1 MQIVND
7 NGCSWI
13 KDLNPR
19 LNIEVLE
26 KNEVYRNL
34 LLSKKIACLKLK
46 NKKKINIKLKIVNI
60 FFNLLGILLKLN
72 FSLIQIF
79 LYNLFLNLDLV

>member
-26 KNEVYRNL
+26 KT
-34 LLSKKIACLKLK
+34 
-46 NKKKINIKLKIVNI
+46 IK
-60 FFNLLGILLKLN
+60 
-72 FSLIQIF
+72 Q
-79 LYNLFLNLDLV
+79 LDLILAQHVTFS

>member
-26 KNEVYRNL
+26 KN
-34 LLSKKIACLKLK
+34 
-46 NKKKINIKLKIVNI
+46 IK
-60 FFNLLGILLKLN
+60 GKLN
-72 FSLIQIF
+72 KLILNNCGHNPLIDKPKESINKIKDFINQIE
-79 LYNLFLNLDLV
+79 YD